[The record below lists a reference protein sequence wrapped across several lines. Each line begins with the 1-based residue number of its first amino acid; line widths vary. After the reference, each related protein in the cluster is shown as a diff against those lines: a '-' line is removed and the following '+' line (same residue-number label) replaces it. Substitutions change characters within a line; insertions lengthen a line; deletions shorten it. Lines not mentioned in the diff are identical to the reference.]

1 MKQTKIDLLEP
12 YEKVLG
18 AVLSVPENHRVIGG
32 GAAQTTTTGAMF
44 AKRGDQGPAAN
55 AEIRGLLRC
64 IYKAAHGGQVETQ
77 IGHVAIAP
85 PVAASLKETPFYI
98 KTQVDFLLEALT
110 RIIRGASRSN
120 SGIPP
125 PQPPVR
131 QSVES
136 HAGNNVS
143 NIESKNYNAKIEIQP
158 NRFLRPKRPAF
169 LESSAKR

>member
-12 YEKVLG
+12 FEKILG
-18 AVLSVPENHRVIGG
+18 AVLSAPENHKVIGA
-32 GAAQTTTTGAMF
+32 GAAQTTTGAML
-44 AKRGDQGPAAN
+44 AKRGNQGPAGS
-55 AEIRGLLRC
+55 AEIRGLLCC
-64 IYKAAHGGQVETQ
+64 IYEAAHGRQVETQ

-125 PQPPVR
+125 PQPPVKG
-131 QSVES
+131 QSK
-136 HAGNNVS
+136 AMPATMRPTL
-143 NIESKNYNAKIEIQP
+143 KAKTTTPRSTFPP
-158 NRFLRPKRPAF
+158 NRFLPPKRPAF
-169 LESSAKR
+169 LE

>member
-18 AVLSVPENHRVIGG
+18 AVLSVPENHKVIGG
-32 GAAQTTTTGAMF
+32 GAAQTTTGAMF
-44 AKRGDQGPAAN
+44 AKRGNQGPAGN

-64 IYKAAHGGQVETQ
+64 IYEAAHGRQVETQ

-98 KTQVDFLLEALT
+98 KTQADFLLEGLT
-110 RIIRGASRSN
+110 RIIRGASRSK

-125 PQPPVR
+125 PQPLGKR
-131 QSVES
+131 SVES
-136 HAGNNVS
+136 HA
-143 NIESKNYNAKIEIQP
+143 
-158 NRFLRPKRPAF
+158 RL
-169 LESSAKR
+169 